1 MLLPEK
7 VNPQRLAGSVAIVT
21 GGGGEGDFLG
31 LGATTAILLAA
42 QGAKVGIVDLSLE
55 RADHT
60 LGLITSIGGE
70 ATAVQADVTDP
81 RSCVQAVH
89 HITDTYGSLTTLVN
103 NAAIVGIGGQILD
116 GDLAAWR
123 QVIEV
128 NMFGV
133 VHMTRAALPAL
144 QSAGGGSII
153 NMSSIA
159 GIRAT
164 GSSAYGASKGAVQA
178 MTRDLALMHGREGI
192 RVNTI
197 LPGHI
202 YSPMGSSGGED
213 MRQLRRRAG
222 MLATE
227 GNPWDIA
234 WAVSFFASDESRW
247 ITATEL
253 AVDAGTTQT
262 IAMTMHRYTT
272 DPND

>member
-1 MLLPEK
+1 MFLPPN
-7 VNPQRLAGSVAIVT
+7 VHAQRLAGSVAIVT
-21 GGGGEGDFLG
+21 GGGGEGEFLG

-42 QGAKVGIVDLSLE
+42 QGAKVGIVDFSLE
-55 RADHT
+55 RGNHT
-60 LGLITSIGGE
+60 LKLIQEIGGE
-70 ATAVQADVTDP
+70 ATVVQGDVTDP
-81 RSCVQAVH
+81 ESCTSAVEQVVK
-89 HITDTYGSLTTLVN
+89 TYGSLTTLVN
-103 NAAIVGIGGQILD
+103 NAAIVGSGAQIVD
-116 GDLAAWR
+116 GDLDAWR

-128 NMFGV
+128 NMYGV
-133 VHMTRAALPAL
+133 VHMSRAAIPAIVN
-144 QSAGGGSII
+144 AGGGSIVNI
-153 NMSSIA
+153 SSIA

-178 MTRDLALMHGREGI
+178 MTRDLALVHGREGI

-202 YSPMGSSGGED
+202 YSPMGSFGGDE

-262 IAMTMHRYTT
+262 VAMTMHKYTT

>member
-1 MLLPEK
+1 MILPPN
-7 VNPQRLAGSVAIVT
+7 VNPSRLAGSVAVVT
-21 GGGGEGDFLG
+21 GGGGEGEFLG

-42 QGAKVGIVDLSLE
+42 QGAKVGILDFSTE
-55 RADHT
+55 RAEHT
-60 LGLITSIGGE
+60 LQLIKGVGGE
-70 ATAVQADVTDP
+70 ATVVQGDVTDP
-81 RSCVQAVH
+81 ESCVAAVEQ
-89 HITDTYGSLTTLVN
+89 IVKTYGSLTTLVN
-103 NAAIVGIGGQILD
+103 NAAIVGNGGQILD

-144 QSAGGGSII
+144 QKVGGGSIVNI
-153 NMSSIA
+153 SSIA

-213 MRQLRRRAG
+213 YRQLRRRSG
-222 MLATE
+222 MLGTE
-227 GNPWDIA
+227 GTPWDIA

>member
-7 VNPQRLAGSVAIVT
+7 INPQRLAGSVAVVT
-21 GGGGEGDFLG
+21 GGGGEGEFLG

-42 QGAKVGIVDLSLE
+42 QGAKVGILDFSTA
-55 RADHT
+55 RAKHT
-60 LGLITSIGGE
+60 LELINSVGGE
-70 ATAVQADVTDP
+70 ATVVQADVTDP
-81 RSCVQAVH
+81 QSCVDGVEQ
-89 HITDTYGSLTTLVN
+89 ITATYGSLTTLVN
-103 NAAIVGIGGQILD
+103 NAAIVGNGGQILD

-144 QSAGGGSII
+144 QNAGNASIVNI
-153 NMSSIA
+153 SSIA

-213 MRQLRRRAG
+213 FRQLRRRAG
-222 MLATE
+222 MLGTE

>member
-1 MLLPEK
+1 MLPEK
-7 VNPQRLAGSVAIVT
+7 VNPQRLTGSVAIVT
-21 GGGGEGDFLG
+21 GGGGEGEFLG

-42 QGAKVGIVDLSLE
+42 QGAKVGILDFSPE

-60 LGLITSIGGE
+60 LGLIGSVGGE
-70 ATAVQADVTDP
+70 ATVVQADVTDP
-81 RSCVQAVH
+81 QSCVRAVEQ
-89 HITDTYGSLTTLVN
+89 ITATYGRLTTLVN
-103 NAAIVGIGGQILD
+103 NAAIVGSGGQILD

-144 QSAGGGSII
+144 QSAGGGSIVNI
-153 NMSSIA
+153 SSIA

-213 MRQLRRRAG
+213 FRQLRRRAG
-222 MLATE
+222 MLGTE

>member
-1 MLLPEK
+1 MELPPN
-7 VNPQRLAGSVAIVT
+7 VNPTRLAGSVAIVT
-21 GGGGEGDFLG
+21 GGGGEGEFLG

-42 QGAKVGIVDLSLE
+42 QGAKVGILDFSPT
-55 RADHT
+55 RAEHT
-60 LGLITSIGGE
+60 LQLIKGVGGE
-70 ATAVQADVTDP
+70 ASVVQADVTDP
-81 RSCVQAVH
+81 QSCVQAVQEVV
-89 HITDTYGSLTTLVN
+89 DTYGTLTTLVN
-103 NAAIVGIGGQILD
+103 NAAIVGNGGQILD
-116 GDLAAWR
+116 GDLDAWR

-128 NMFGV
+128 NMYGV
-133 VHMTRAALPAL
+133 VHMSRAAIAAL
-144 QSAGGGSII
+144 QKAGGGSIVNI
-153 NMSSIA
+153 SSIA

-213 MRQLRRRAG
+213 FRQLRRRAG
-222 MLATE
+222 MLGTE

-262 IAMTMHRYTT
+262 IAMTMHKYTT

>member
-1 MLLPEK
+1 MELPPN
-7 VNPQRLAGSVAIVT
+7 VNPSRLAGSVAIVT
-21 GGGGEGDFLG
+21 GGGGEGEFLG

-42 QGAKVGIVDLSLE
+42 QGAKVGILDFSPA
-55 RADHT
+55 RAEHT
-60 LGLITSIGGE
+60 LQLIKDVGGQ
-70 ATAVQADVTDP
+70 ASVVQADVTDP
-81 RSCVQAVH
+81 ASCVQAVQQVV
-89 HITDTYGSLTTLVN
+89 DTYGTLTTLVN
-103 NAAIVGIGGQILD
+103 NAAIVGNGGQILD
-116 GDLAAWR
+116 GDLDAWR

-128 NMFGV
+128 NMYGV
-133 VHMTRAALPAL
+133 VHMSRAAIPSL
-144 QSAGGGSII
+144 QKAGAGSIVNI
-153 NMSSIA
+153 SSIA

-213 MRQLRRRAG
+213 FRQLRRRAG
-222 MLATE
+222 MLGTE

-253 AVDAGTTQT
+253 PVDAGTTQT
-262 IAMTMHRYTT
+262 IAMTMHKYTT

>member
-1 MLLPEK
+1 MQIPPN
-7 VNPQRLAGSVAIVT
+7 VNPQRLLGSVAVVT
-21 GGGGEGDFLG
+21 GGGGEGEFLG

-42 QGAKVGIVDLSLE
+42 QGAKVGILDTSTQ
-55 RADHT
+55 RAEHT
-60 LGLITSIGGE
+60 LNLINQVGGE
-70 ATAVQADVTDP
+70 ATVVHADVTDP
-81 RSCVQAVH
+81 ESCVSAVE
-89 HITDTYGSLTTLVN
+89 HIVDTYGSLNTLVN
-103 NAAIVGIGGQILD
+103 NAAIVGNGGQILD

-128 NMFGV
+128 NLYGV
-133 VHMTRAALPAL
+133 VHMSRAALPAL
-144 QSAGGGSII
+144 QQAGGGSIVNI
-153 NMSSIA
+153 SSIA

-213 MRQLRRRAG
+213 YRQLRRRAG
-222 MLATE
+222 MLGTE

-247 ITATEL
+247 ITAAEL

-262 IAMTMHRYTT
+262 IAMTMHKYTT

>member
-7 VNPQRLAGSVAIVT
+7 INPQRLAGSVAVVT
-21 GGGGEGDFLG
+21 GGGGEGEFLG

-42 QGAKVGIVDLSLE
+42 QGAKVGILDFSTA
-55 RADHT
+55 RAEHT
-60 LGLITSIGGE
+60 LELFNSVGGE
-70 ATAVQADVTDP
+70 ATVVPADVTDSQ
-81 RSCVQAVH
+81 SCVDGVEQ
-89 HITDTYGSLTTLVN
+89 ITATYGSLTTLVN
-103 NAAIVGIGGQILD
+103 NAAIVGNGGQILD

-144 QSAGGGSII
+144 QNAGNGSIVNI
-153 NMSSIA
+153 SSIA

-213 MRQLRRRAG
+213 FRQLRRRAG
-222 MLATE
+222 MLGTE